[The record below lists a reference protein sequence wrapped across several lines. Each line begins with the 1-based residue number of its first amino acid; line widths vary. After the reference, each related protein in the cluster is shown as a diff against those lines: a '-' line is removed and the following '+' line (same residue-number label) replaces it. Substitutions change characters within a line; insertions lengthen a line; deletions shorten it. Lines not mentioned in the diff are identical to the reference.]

1 MSAGKEQNIIALTK
15 HFNTYAGTLFAFLEN
30 IMQNATLKLVRPI
43 INQLIND
50 NSNKIIDMFILSVF
64 QYEEQILAGD
74 DNFFLN
80 QDFGNGKLD
89 SSELMQVFE
98 FKNIWKTLTEENR
111 TNIKSY
117 MQILCKIARR
127 YFNLKDSKE

>member
-1 MSAGKEQNIIALTK
+1 MSANREQNILTLTK
-15 HFNTYAGTLFAFLEN
+15 HFNTYAGTLFSFLEN

-50 NSNKIIDMFILSVF
+50 NSSKIIDMFILSVF
-64 QYEEQILAGD
+64 QYEEQILAGND
-74 DNFFLN
+74 DFFLN
-80 QDFGNGKLD
+80 QDFGEGKLD
-89 SSELMQVFE
+89 NSELMQVFE

-117 MQILCKIARR
+117 MQILCKISRK
-127 YFNLKDSKE
+127 YFDLKDSKE